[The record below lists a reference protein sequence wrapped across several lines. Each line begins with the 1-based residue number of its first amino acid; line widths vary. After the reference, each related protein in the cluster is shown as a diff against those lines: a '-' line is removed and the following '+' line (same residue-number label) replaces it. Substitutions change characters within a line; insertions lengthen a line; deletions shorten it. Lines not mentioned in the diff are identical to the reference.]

1 MIMNR
6 ILTYFCCEQ
15 YNDYNIMSKNS
26 RKKARRK
33 KTVAQTLPQQK
44 ERSIEKETQKRRKK
58 TALLYLMPLFII
70 IIAVAFYAIFSRPQR
85 KITRNSELNVLLVTL
100 DTTRADR
107 IGCYGYERVKTA
119 NLDLLA
125 SNGVRFANAYC
136 QVPLTLPSHCSLL
149 TGTYPIFH
157 RVHNN
162 GSYYLD
168 SDFVTLAEIL
178 KDNGFKT
185 AAFVSSF
192 TVDSRFG
199 LDQGFDFYD
208 DNFLEGRVLKNFMS
222 ERKAEKVF
230 TSFSSWLDENYGQ
243 KFFCWV
249 HFFDPHI
256 PYDPPSPFKE
266 EYSNRPYDGEIAY
279 MDHYIGKTID
289 KLREKN
295 IIGDTLVILV
305 GDHGEALGEKNEVD
319 HGLYIYNVTMRVPFI
334 FYLPNYLP
342 QELVVDSKVRLID
355 VMPTVL
361 DMLKIKSV
369 EEVQGVS
376 LLPYMTGRKKDDL
389 PSYIESYLP
398 REYYGWSELTGLING
413 DWKYIKAPKPELY
426 NLRTDPQEEKNVYN
440 KEKKI
445 AASMIEELNTLL
457 EKYSSGKEAGKRK
470 LTREEEARLRSLGYM
485 AGEFSGGTSI
495 KDLPDPKDKIN
506 EYSMFAHARRYEYEK
521 DYERAERNYKEL
533 LRLNPDIPWNYVH
546 LALLYEKMER
556 LDEAIQIMEQGRKG
570 IPDSIVILSRLS
582 LFYMKKIKPE
592 EAFETS
598 QVILRI
604 DPKYF
609 DALYIS
615 GITLVNMGKWME
627 ALDYFKKTLEI
638 EPENKSLRMQYAYCL
653 TALDRGRDA
662 LKVYLHLK
670 EEYPDDPTVYRELG
684 ILYDSMGDSE
694 KALENLRKAV
704 DLNPS
709 PNTYFNFA
717 VVLEKSGDLKEAIH
731 YLRLYLETTREGNT
745 SRKEQAR
752 KALTQWE
759 ARLRRR

>member
-1 MIMNR
+1 M
-6 ILTYFCCEQ
+6 
-15 YNDYNIMSKNS
+15 
-26 RKKARRK
+26 
-33 KTVAQTLPQQK
+33 AQTPPQQK
-44 ERSIEKETQKRRKK
+44 EPSVEKENQKRRKK

-70 IIAVAFYAIFSRPQR
+70 ITAVAFYVIFSRPQS

-107 IGCYGYERVKTA
+107 IGCYGYERAETA
-119 NLDLLA
+119 NLDSLA

-136 QVPLTLPSHCSLL
+136 QVPLTLPSHSSLL

-157 RVHNN
+157 RVRNN
-162 GSYYLD
+162 GFYYLG

-208 DNFLEGRVLKNFMS
+208 DNFLEGRALKNFTS

-249 HFFDPHI
+249 HFYDPHI
-256 PYDPPSPFKE
+256 PYNPPSPFKE
-266 EYSNRPYDGEIAY
+266 EYSDRPYDGEIAY
-279 MDHYIGKTID
+279 MDHYVGKTID
-289 KLREKN
+289 KLKEKN
-295 IIGDTLVILV
+295 IIDNTLIILA

-319 HGLYIYNVTMRVPFI
+319 HGLYIYDVTMRVPFI
-334 FYLPNYLP
+334 FYSPNYLS
-342 QELVVDSKVRLID
+342 QGLVVDSKVRLLDI
-355 VMPTVL
+355 MPTVL
-361 DMLKIKSV
+361 DMLKISV
-369 EEVQGVS
+369 SEEVQGMS
-376 LLPYMTGRKKDDL
+376 LLPYMSGKKKDDL
-389 PSYIESYLP
+389 PSYIESYMP
-398 REYYGWSELTGLING
+398 REYYGWSELTGLIDG
-413 DWKYIKAPKPELY
+413 DWKYIKAPRPELY
-426 NLRTDPQEEKNVYN
+426 NLRTDPQEEINVYN

-445 AASMIEELNTLL
+445 VSNMIEKLNTLV
-457 EKYSSGKEAGKRK
+457 EKYSSGKETGKRK
-470 LTREEEARLRSLGYM
+470 LTREEEDRLRSLGYL
-485 AGEFSGGTSI
+485 ASEFPGDTS
-495 KDLPDPKDKIN
+495 KKELPDPKDKIN

-521 DYERAERNYKEL
+521 DYEKAERNYKEL
-533 LRLNPDIPWNYVH
+533 LRLNPDIPWNNVY

-556 LDEAIQIMEQGRKG
+556 LDDAIQIMEQGRKRL
-570 IPDSIVILSRLS
+570 PHSIIILSRLS
-582 LFYMKKIKPE
+582 LFYMKKIRPE

-598 QVILRI
+598 QAILRI

-615 GITLVNMGKWME
+615 GIALVNMGKWME
-627 ALDYFKKTLEI
+627 ALDYFKKALEI
-638 EPENKSLRMQYAYCL
+638 EPENKSIRMQYAYCL
-653 TALDRGRDA
+653 SALDRGKDA

-670 EEYPDDPTVYRELG
+670 EEYPDDPTVHRELG
-684 ILYDSMGDSE
+684 MLYDSMGDLE
-694 KALENLRKAV
+694 KARENLRKAV

-731 YLRLYLETTREGNT
+731 HLKLYLETTRDGNT

-759 ARLRRR
+759 VRLRLR